1 MVTVTCPY
9 CRTVME
15 KTCGCST
22 FCVSCKAKFS
32 IDSNGRITRSSPPK
46 SR

>member
-9 CRTVME
+9 CHTSMK

-22 FCVSCKAKFS
+22 SCVSCKAKFS
-32 IDSNGRITRSSPPK
+32 IDSHGKITRSTPPK
-46 SR
+46 SK